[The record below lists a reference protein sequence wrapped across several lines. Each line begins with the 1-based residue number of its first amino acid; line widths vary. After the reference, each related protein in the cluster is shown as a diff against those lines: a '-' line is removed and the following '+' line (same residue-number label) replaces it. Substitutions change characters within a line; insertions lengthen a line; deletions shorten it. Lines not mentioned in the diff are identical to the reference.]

1 MFEGRHTSTSHIS
14 QNRLSEMPTQKLI
27 NRSIRIIEEL
37 LVKLSASN
45 TLPIS
50 SEEYNLVVILK
61 QSLVSH

>member
-1 MFEGRHTSTSHIS
+1 MFEGRHTSTSHIN